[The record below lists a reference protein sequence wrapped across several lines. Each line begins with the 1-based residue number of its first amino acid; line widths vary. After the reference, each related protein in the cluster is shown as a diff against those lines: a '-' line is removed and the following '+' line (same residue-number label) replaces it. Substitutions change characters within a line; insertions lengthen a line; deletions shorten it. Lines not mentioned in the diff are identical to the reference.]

1 MAKTLKFNV
10 SFALTVGAC
19 TEVTSA
25 FANIRHQ
32 TRKKVE
38 KDGLE
43 LVMQKAEAGT
53 KHLLKLY
60 LDETVSDEQCLVETV
75 RAGVRMQLEELRQDD
90 KEGNFQRVG
99 DINVVPRV

>member
-19 TEVTSA
+19 TEVTAA
-25 FANIRHQ
+25 FANVRHQ
-32 TRKKVE
+32 TCKMVE

-43 LVMQKAEAGT
+43 LVMQKAEPGT
-53 KHLLKLY
+53 KHLLKMY
-60 LDETVSDEQCLVETV
+60 LDETISDEQCLVETV

-90 KEGNFQRVG
+90 KEGNFQRIG
-99 DINVVPRV
+99 DIKVVPRV